1 MQGRRGGG
9 SRRGPLIAAAVGVA
23 ALAVVATATAAM
35 HAGGGKSTARGAVL
49 AIRKTTLG
57 RVLVD
62 ARGRT
67 LYAYGLD
74 RKGKSV
80 CYGSC
85 ATAWPPMLV
94 KAKPKAVTGLEA
106 ALIATTRRRDGRLQL
121 VYARHPLY
129 TFAFD
134 KKAGAV
140 GGEGYEKQWYALSP
154 AGKVVK
160 SAPKATKTPPPATTT
175 TSSGGDAWG

>member
-1 MQGRRGGG
+1 MEGPRGGS
-9 SRRGPLIAAAVGVA
+9 SRRGPLVAAAVAVV
-23 ALAVVATATAAM
+23 ALAAVATATAAM
-35 HAGGGKSTARGAVL
+35 HGGGGKSAARGAVL
-49 AIRKTTLG
+49 AIRKTSLG

-62 ARGRT
+62 VRGRT
-67 LYAYGLD
+67 LYAYSLD
-74 RKGKSV
+74 RRGKSV

-85 ATAWPPMLV
+85 ARTWPPMLV
-94 KAKPKAVTGLEA
+94 KAKPKSVTGLRA
-106 ALIATTRRRDGRLQL
+106 ALIATTRRKDGRLQL

-140 GGEGYEKQWYALSP
+140 GGEGYEKQWYVLSP

-160 SAPKATKTPPPATTT
+160 SVPKATKTPPPATTT